1 MVKGIDYF
9 KTPLFTNVEFL
20 EDLKELINC
29 ELISEHLL
37 GE

>member
-1 MVKGIDYF
+1 MVKGVDYF
-9 KTPLFTNVEFL
+9 KTPLSTNTEFL
-20 EDLKELINC
+20 EDLKELIHC